1 MELSEFTATLA
12 RMTPANL
19 HAVARSHAE
28 HHGSPP
34 TRSTRF
40 RAVVHIDTV
49 LRKQARTRDAAQAA
63 YAATR
68 AVAGAAEAGDILLP
82 DPEVTQVARARRADR
97 PRDRRRSRGR
107 TRCPMVAARVVLLFR
122 RSSGAEPVRSGLGRV
137 RSRRA
142 AHRSTPARAWS
153 LEPVPRGSCRVRPPA
168 ARSPRSRLPRVARRD
183 VGPPPYRL
191 PHRERAHPARER
203 DRVRQGWKRAS

>member
-1 MELSEFTATLA
+1 MELSEFTGTLA

-28 HHGSPP
+28 HHGSPADEIDA
-34 TRSTRF
+34 F

-49 LRKQARTRDAAQAA
+49 LRKQARTRDAARAA

-82 DPEVTQVARARRADR
+82 DPEVTQVAAGRGADR
-97 PRDRRRSRGR
+97 PRDRRRARG
-107 TRCPMVAARVVLLFR
+107 
-122 RSSGAEPVRSGLGRV
+122 

-142 AHRSTPARAWS
+142 LAAPRVVVAVRAGVASHRAVGARPRTIDGVPLTDRLLLGPGPSNPYPEVAARLRPARCS
-153 LEPVPRGSCRVRPPA
+153 GTSIPSSSRCSTRRRPA
-168 ARSPRSRLPRVARRD
+168 CARSSAPRTR
-183 VGPPPYRL
+183 
-191 PHRERAHPARER
+191 
-203 DRVRQGWKRAS
+203 